1 MFKTQSIRL
10 LFWGLF
16 LSVLLSSCA
25 SSKKI
30 VYFQGEGALST
41 LYENNIPKIQ
51 PNDIL
56 SINVTAVDMKAAAPF
71 NQLNSMGT
79 PTTTAKTYTVQQ
91 DGTIDFPILGQ
102 LELAGKTRQEAINYL
117 KIKLDKYIVDPG
129 VDINFTNFKVSV
141 LGEVNKP
148 GSFTLPNERLT
159 VLEALALA
167 GDLDIQGKRDNVSVI
182 REIDGK
188 KTTYILDLTKREVL
202 DSPAYYLKQNDV
214 VYVEPNKA
222 KVQNSIVN
230 YTMWVAVASLALTI
244 VSIFKR

>member
-1 MFKTQSIRL
+1 MFKIQSTRL
-10 LFWGLF
+10 FFWSLF
-16 LSVLLSSCA
+16 LSILLNSCA

-30 VYFQGEGALST
+30 VYFQGESPLNT

-56 SINVTAVDMKAAAPF
+56 SINISAVDMKAAAPF
-71 NQLNSMGT
+71 NQLNAMGT

-91 DGTIDFPILGQ
+91 DGTIDFPILGNMV
-102 LELAGKTRQEAINYL
+102 LAGKTRQEAIVFL
-117 KIKLDKYIVDPG
+117 KGKLDNYIVNPG
-129 VDINFTNFKVSV
+129 VDINFMNFKVSV

-159 VLEALALA
+159 VLEAIALA
-167 GDLDIQGKRDNVSVI
+167 GDLDIQGKRDNVAVI

-188 KTTYILDLTKREVL
+188 KTTYTLDLTKREVL

-214 VYVEPNKA
+214 VYVEPNRA